1 MLKKVCFTEIEE
13 YLPKWKE
20 EPDWKE
26 KNRILFQEIDRK
38 RDEIKNVK
46 QSKLKWQENRM
57 KNNKDWDISDL
68 LYILR
73 LNLFQ
78 ARMKSKFADQDDQ
91 DLQQHLDAIKNIR
104 NSVFHSPSSKSI
116 TDYEKVKE
124 LTSHCEAICKAYNE
138 DDILKEYY
146 KKHDEILE
154 GISFLLTLALWKYI
168 VLL

>member
-26 KNRILFQEIDRK
+26 KNRILFQKIESDRK
-38 RDEIKNVK
+38 RDQIKNVK
-46 QSKLKWQENRM
+46 QSKFKWQENRM
-57 KNNKDWDISDL
+57 ENNKDWDISDL
-68 LYILR
+68 LYFLR

-78 ARMKSKFADQDDQ
+78 ARMKSK

-104 NSVFHSPSSKSI
+104 NLVFHPASSKSI

-124 LTSHCEAICKAYNE
+124 LTSHCKAICEAYKIIGDIFKEYNE
-138 DDILKEYY
+138 KCQEILK
-146 KKHDEILE
+146 
-154 GISFLLTLALWKYI
+154 GIAFL
-168 VLL
+168 